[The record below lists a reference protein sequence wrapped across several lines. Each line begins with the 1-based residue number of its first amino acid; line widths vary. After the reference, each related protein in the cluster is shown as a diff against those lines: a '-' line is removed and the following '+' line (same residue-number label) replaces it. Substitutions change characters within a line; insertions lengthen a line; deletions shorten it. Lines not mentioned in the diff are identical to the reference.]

1 MALISEA
8 KLRLLLKD
16 YDKKIFEIDSNDII
30 TPQARGYLMDL
41 KIKLV
46 KKTQL
51 IEKTSDFWVFKGKTK
66 SKPENM
72 THLYGTELI
81 NKDNEIIVF
90 RGKLD
95 SLQSE
100 ILMTQLEI
108 SELNDPELVEK
119 LQKILVFTRMI
130 MQSEVKNIPF
140 NSWNE
145 LGMTSDEIRKKSHNP
160 KKYFGKNHI
169 LPNYE
174 MGRKI
179 LLLNKLR
186 SMTREVELI
195 AVKALDTDS
204 TAPRIDIIEALNRLS
219 SYFYICMVESY
230 GRD

>member
-1 MALISEA
+1 MALITEA

-16 YDKKIFEIDSNDII
+16 YDKKIFEIDSHDII

-41 KIKLV
+41 KIRLV
-46 KKTQL
+46 KKAQMP
-51 IEKTSDFWVFKGKTK
+51 ERQNDFWEFKGKTQ

-81 NKDNEIIVF
+81 NKDNEIIVL

-100 ILMTQLEI
+100 ILLIQFEI
-108 SELNDPELVEK
+108 SESNDCELVEK
-119 LQKILVFTRMI
+119 LQKTLVFTRMI
-130 MQSEVKNIPF
+130 MQAEVKSLPF
-140 NSWNE
+140 SAWKE

-174 MGRKI
+174 MGKKI

-195 AVKALDTDS
+195 AVKALDT
-204 TAPRIDIIEALNRLS
+204 RIDIIEALNRLS
-219 SYFYICMVESY
+219 SYFYICMIESY
-230 GRD
+230 GKN

>member
-1 MALISEA
+1 MALITEA
-8 KLRLLLKD
+8 KLRLLLKN
-16 YDKKIFEIDSNDII
+16 YDKKIFEIDSHDII

-51 IEKTSDFWVFKGKTK
+51 IGKQNDFWEFKGKTT

-81 NKDNEIIVF
+81 NKDNEIIVL

-100 ILMTQLEI
+100 ILLTQFEV
-108 SELNDPELVEK
+108 SESNDPEFIEK
-119 LQKILVFTRMI
+119 LQKTLVFTRMI
-130 MQSEVKNIPF
+130 MQAEVKNIPF
-140 NSWNE
+140 TAWNE

-160 KKYFGKNHI
+160 KKYFEKKHI

-174 MGRKI
+174 MGKKI

-186 SMTREVELI
+186 SMTREVELT
-195 AVKALDTDS
+195 AVKALDT
-204 TAPRIDIIEALNRLS
+204 RIDIIEALNRLS
-219 SYFYICMVESY
+219 SYFYICMIESY
-230 GRD
+230 GEN